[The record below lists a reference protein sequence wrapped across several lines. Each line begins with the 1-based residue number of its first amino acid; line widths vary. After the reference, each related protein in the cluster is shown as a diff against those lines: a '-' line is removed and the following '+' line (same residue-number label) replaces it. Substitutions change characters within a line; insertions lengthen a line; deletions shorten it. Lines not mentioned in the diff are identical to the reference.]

1 MIFCGQHDIALRG
14 HRDDSKYY
22 DSTSNVGNFQGL
34 LNFRVECGDV
44 ILEEHFQTCPKNA
57 TYLSKTVQ
65 NELIEICGDYL
76 RKQIIREVKVAK
88 FFSILADEVADVSN
102 KEQMPLV
109 LRFVDTTGHIR
120 EEFIKFIYLANGTT
134 GENIAE
140 AIKSEI
146 SVLGL
151 DMRNCRGQGYDGAGN
166 MSGKYSGTAI
176 RIQNDFPDA
185 VYVHCASH
193 RLNLCMA
200 NGCPIQSI
208 ENTFGTMKVVH
219 DFFNWPK
226 RLSLLEG
233 KISAV
238 YNQVS
243 RHQLIDV
250 CRTRWIARID
260 ALEVFES
267 LYRAIILAL
276 EEVKDNKGSSW
287 NRESCVDASGL
298 FYQCISFEFI
308 MSLVVARRGLSL
320 CSTCH
325 NKMNIVKAYSEI
337 ASLKNVVMEK
347 RRKIDETHRHW
358 YEQAVNLAKS
368 VGTSPLT
375 PRICSNQT
383 MRANPPSQST
393 EEYYRITVSSPLLDH
408 LISQL
413 DLRFS
418 PDKIEIMK
426 KGFLLVPFYMTGI
439 IQASDDVELWKK

>member
-1 MIFCGQHDIALRG
+1 MVIMELFKQRMRNEFVPIDVLAYSVRQERIEKNRQKLKSTLKTVIFCGQHDIALPS

-57 TYLSKTVQ
+57 TYQSKAVQ

-76 RKQIIREVKVAK
+76 REQIIREVKVAK

-109 LRFVDTTGHIR
+109 LRFVDTKGHIR

-146 SVLGL
+146 RVLGL
-151 DMRNCRGQGYDGAGN
+151 DMRNCRGQGYDGAGD

-176 RIQNDFPDA
+176 RIQNEFPDA

-193 RLNLCMA
+193 RLNLCVA
-200 NGCPIQSI
+200 NACSIQSI
-208 ENTFGTMKVVH
+208 RNTFGTMKVVH

-233 KISAV
+233 NISAV

-243 RHQLIDV
+243 
-250 CRTRWIARID
+250 
-260 ALEVFES
+260 
-267 LYRAIILAL
+267 
-276 EEVKDNKGSSW
+276 
-287 NRESCVDASGL
+287 
-298 FYQCISFEFI
+298 
-308 MSLVVARRGLSL
+308 
-320 CSTCH
+320 
-325 NKMNIVKAYSEI
+325 
-337 ASLKNVVMEK
+337 
-347 RRKIDETHRHW
+347 
-358 YEQAVNLAKS
+358 
-368 VGTSPLT
+368 
-375 PRICSNQT
+375 
-383 MRANPPSQST
+383 
-393 EEYYRITVSSPLLDH
+393 
-408 LISQL
+408 
-413 DLRFS
+413 
-418 PDKIEIMK
+418 
-426 KGFLLVPFYMTGI
+426 
-439 IQASDDVELWKK
+439 

>member
-1 MIFCGQHDIALRG
+1 MVIMELFKQRLRNEFVPVDVLAYSVRQERIEKNRQKLKSILNTVIFCGQHDIALRG

-57 TYLSKTVQ
+57 TYRSKTVQ

-76 RKQIIREVKVAK
+76 REQIIREVKLAK

-109 LRFVDTTGHIR
+109 LRFVDTKGHIR
-120 EEFIKFIYLANGTT
+120 EEFIKFIYFANGAT

-146 SVLGL
+146 RVLGL

-166 MSGKYSGTAI
+166 MSGKYSGTAM
-176 RIQNDFPDA
+176 RIQNEFPDA
-185 VYVHCASH
+185 IYVHCASH
-193 RLNLCMA
+193 WLNLCVA
-200 NGCPIQSI
+200 HACSIQSI
-208 ENTFGTMKVVH
+208 RNTFGTMKVVH

-226 RLSLLEG
+226 RLSLFEG

-276 EEVKDNKGSSW
+276 EEVKDNEDSSW

-308 MSLVVARRGLSL
+308 MSLVVARRGLSYVAPATTKL
-320 CSTCH
+320 QA
-325 NKMNIVKAYSEI
+325 KRMEIMKAYSEI
-337 ASLKNVVMEK
+337 GSLKNVVMEK
-347 RRKIDETHRHW
+347 RRKIDETRRHW
-358 YEQAVNLAKS
+358 YKQTVNLAKS
-368 VGTSPLT
+368 VGTNPST

-383 MRANPPSQST
+383 MRANPFI
-393 EEYYRITVSSPLLDH
+393 YY
-408 LISQL
+408 
-413 DLRFS
+413 
-418 PDKIEIMK
+418 
-426 KGFLLVPFYMTGI
+426 
-439 IQASDDVELWKK
+439 